1 MKIIPAFFTDVIE
14 EMKKVTWPTK
24 DEAIKMTITVIIA
37 TVIVGIYVGGLD
49 YALTKAIEQ
58 LIK

>member
-1 MKIIPAFFTDVIE
+1 MKIIPVFFTDVIE